1 MRRWLR
7 LAALASL
14 LAAVA
19 GLAWIVVQARNRP
32 SLAAFD
38 SLKLPA
44 AAAAP
49 GALRVRFAGVSTLL
63 FDDGETAWIT
73 DGFFSRP
80 GVWPTLSGRIS
91 PDGEAVTRELT
102 RLGISR
108 LAAVVP
114 VHTHYDHAL
123 DAPLVAVRTGA
134 QLVGSSSAIE
144 IGRGFGLP
152 EAALREVRPGETLQ
166 LGRFRLTFIESR
178 HGPTPLNDGI
188 TPEHIDAPLA
198 PPARATAWRAG
209 TVWSIVVEHDGRRLL
224 VQGSAGFV
232 PGALTEALAGQ
243 RVETV
248 FLGVGTL
255 GKKDA
260 SYRETYWREVVQAT
274 GAKRVIPIHWDDF
287 WLPLTGPLQ
296 AMPMLVDDVPA
307 SLSDLQRRSAAAG
320 VELRLPPTF
329 EPFDPWPAAR

>member
-7 LAALASL
+7 PAALALS
-14 LAAVA
+14 LAAA
-19 GLAWIVVQARNRP
+19 GGIAWVLVQAQNRP

-38 SLKLPA
+38 TLKLPA
-44 AAAAP
+44 AAPAP

-80 GVWPTLSGRIS
+80 GVWPTLSGRIA

-102 RLGISR
+102 RLGITR

-134 QLVGSSSAIE
+134 QLVGSSSAMAL
-144 IGRGFGLP
+144 GRGHGLP
-152 EAALREVRPGETLQ
+152 EAALREVKPGETIE
-166 LGRFRLTFIESR
+166 LGRFKLTFIESR
-178 HGPTPLNDGI
+178 HSPTPLNDGI
-188 TPEHIDAPLA
+188 TPEHIDAPLE
-198 PPARATAWRAG
+198 PPARATDWRAG
-209 TVWSIVVEHDGRRLL
+209 TVWSIVVEHDGRKLL

-232 PGALTEALAGQ
+232 PGVLQGQ

-248 FLGVGTL
+248 FLGIGTL
-255 GKKDA
+255 GKKNAAYRDA
-260 SYRETYWREVVQAT
+260 YWREVVQAT
-274 GAKRVIPIHWDDF
+274 GAKRVIAIHWDDF
-287 WLPLTGPLQ
+287 WRPLTEPLQ
-296 AMPMLVDDVPA
+296 AMPMLVDDVPS
-307 SLSDLQRRSAAAG
+307 SLSDLQGRSAAAG
-320 VELRLPPTF
+320 IELRLPPTF
-329 EPFDPWPAAR
+329 EPFDPWPTTR